1 MRDGHG
7 RCVAGFILT
16 NLNEVIGLYELQC
29 NIGVFFGFFFGC
41 TTEHMCYAVI
51 VEIHAAV
58 CAVKP
63 AVTQAAD
70 WKWTG

>member
-1 MRDGHG
+1 MNLLLQRIT
-7 RCVAGFILT
+7 VVGFS
-16 NLNEVIGLYELQC
+16 
-29 NIGVFFGFFFGC
+29 FSFFGC

-63 AVTQAAD
+63 AVTQATD
-70 WKWTG
+70 